1 MSPDTSTSQTPTRTL
16 RVALAMRGGVSMAVW
31 IGGVIAELDLLRR
44 ATDDTPDT
52 SGRAKIYRELLGEAH
67 YKGVEFDILA
77 GASAGGLN
85 AVLFALAQSYGVVT
99 DSIVR
104 STWENDGGLWDLLR
118 SPSDNAA
125 ADRWSGFRA
134 VDSVL
139 SGDGRFLTLAVTAV
153 NRIAAAPRLSKRQ
166 PPQALSVELAATLLP
181 DPDKQVTTGRGGF
194 SFTRR
199 PVG

>member
-1 MSPDTSTSQTPTRTL
+1 M
-16 RVALAMRGGVSMAVW
+16 ALAMRGGVSMAVW

-44 ATDDTPDT
+44 ANDDTSDT
-52 SGRAKIYRELLGEAH
+52 SGRAEIYRQLLGEAK
-67 YKGVEFDILA
+67 YEAVEFDILA

-104 STWENDGGLWDLLR
+104 STWEKDGGLWDLLR
-118 SPSDNAA
+118 SSSDNAA

-139 SGDGRFLTLAVTAV
+139 SGDGR
-153 NRIAAAPRLSKRQ
+153 
-166 PPQALSVELAATLLP
+166 
-181 DPDKQVTTGRGGF
+181 
-194 SFTRR
+194 
-199 PVG
+199 